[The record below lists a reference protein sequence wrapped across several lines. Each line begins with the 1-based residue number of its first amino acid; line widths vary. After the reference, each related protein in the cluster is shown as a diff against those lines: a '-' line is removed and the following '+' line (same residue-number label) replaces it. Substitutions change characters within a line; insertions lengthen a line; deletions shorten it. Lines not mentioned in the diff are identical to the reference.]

1 MDLTYNATAHFTRW
15 IIDGGALH
23 EPFVVVDIGVQGGE
37 NPRWHLLGDHLIVHG
52 FDAIEEVVETL
63 RHESGGNPKRQYH
76 FIAAGDVDEERTFY
90 FNSVDPCSSSFFQ
103 SGNDR
108 SSASGARIQQHRK
121 VKLRRLDTL
130 LAEGAIPKA
139 DFLKIDVE
147 GFEKFVL
154 LGAQAFL
161 ESVLGMECESNF
173 GVSPTYPDSHLG
185 TVQQLLLKHHLLI
198 FDLNFNRIPRASFQ
212 EALARKGLPP
222 VLDQRS
228 VGKPATLNVLFCRD
242 LIDDTD
248 HAENYATPSP
258 PLSADRILKMMIIYE
273 LHGLNDIALDTL
285 VRYRDELSDRIDVDQ
300 AIDLLADSSC
310 RTDPVTS
317 ELESRLQAAEAA
329 NATARSEFEKIKT
342 PLNRLMTASLRACR
356 QRFRI

>member
-1 MDLTYNATAHFTRW
+1 MDLTFNATAHFTRW
-15 IIDGGALH
+15 IIDRGALH

-52 FDAIEEVVETL
+52 FDAIEEVVEVL
-63 RHESGGNPKRQYH
+63 RHQNAGNPKRQYH

-90 FNSVDPCSSSFFQ
+90 FNSVDPFSSSMFQ
-103 SGNDR
+103 PGDDR
-108 SSASGARIQQHRK
+108 YSADGTRSRQNRT
-121 VKLRRLDTL
+121 VKMRRLDTL
-130 LAEGAIPKA
+130 LAESAIPQA

-154 LGAQAFL
+154 LGAETL
-161 ESVLGMECESNF
+161 IESVLGMECESGF

-185 TVQQLLLKHHLLI
+185 TLQRLLLKHHLLI

-242 LIDDTD
+242 LIDDAD

-258 PLSADRILKMMIIYE
+258 PLSIDRIIKMMIIYE

-285 VRYRDELSDRIDVDQ
+285 VRYRDRLCDRIDVDQ
-300 AIDLLADSSC
+300 AIDLLADPSC
-310 RTDPVTS
+310 RSGSVTS
-317 ELESRLQAAEAA
+317 DLESRLKAAEAA
-329 NATARSEFEKIKT
+329 VDQVTNSLSWRITA
-342 PLNRLMTASLRACR
+342 PLRALR
-356 QRFRI
+356 QRFG